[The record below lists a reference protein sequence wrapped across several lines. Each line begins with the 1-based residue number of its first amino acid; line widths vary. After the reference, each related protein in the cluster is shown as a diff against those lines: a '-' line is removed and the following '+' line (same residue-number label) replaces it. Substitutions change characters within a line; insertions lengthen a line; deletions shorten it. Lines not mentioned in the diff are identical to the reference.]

1 MTHPAPRARFALAL
15 AALAAPAS
23 TGTAF
28 AGLTLDAP
36 APALVAPARAAAA
49 GTGTP
54 RAEPRTA
61 VVVLTTGERL
71 VGVLGGGDDEVI
83 VLRHALLGDLRIP
96 RAHVDAVEPVVPPD
110 AQDAPAPP
118 SDAAPA
124 DSAAGAAPEPHAPP
138 EPPAPPTSWL
148 RGWRGSVD
156 IGASGSGGNSDTLS
170 LRGSVGARRQ
180 TPTHDTR
187 TGVSYLYSADS
198 GTASASRGEAFLRND
213 WVWPD
218 SRWGLFAQ
226 SRAEYD
232 EFQDWD
238 WRLSGSIGPSYALIK
253 TDRTNLRVRGGVGFS
268 ALVGGADD
276 GLTPEGLLGA
286 DLEMKLNDR
295 SRLFATAEYLPSLDD
310 VPEFRAVGRAGI
322 EILLNAENKTN
333 LKIGVTDRYTTTPG
347 PGRSRND
354 IDAFLTLGWEF

>member
-1 MTHPAPRARFALAL
+1 VLPA
-15 AALAAPAS
+15 
-23 TGTAF
+23 TAD
-28 AGLTLDAP
+28 AENALDAP
-36 APALVAPARAAAA
+36 VLVAPSHAAPEARRA
-49 GTGTP
+49 P

-71 VGVLGGGDDEVI
+71 VGEVVGGDDEAI
-83 VLRHALLGDLRIP
+83 VLRHAVLGDLRIP

-110 AQDAPAPP
+110 AQPAPAGQPAGQVAPDAPAAETGTQTP
-118 SDAAPA
+118 DA
-124 DSAAGAAPEPHAPP
+124 P

-170 LRGSVGARRQ
+170 LRGSIGARRQ

-253 TDRTNLRVRGGVGFS
+253 TDRTNLRVRGGMGFS
-268 ALVGGADD
+268 ALVGGEDD

-286 DLEMKLNDR
+286 DFEIKLNDR

-310 VPEFRAVGRAGI
+310 VPEFRAVARAGI

-333 LKIGVTDRYTTTPG
+333 LKIGVADRYTTTPG